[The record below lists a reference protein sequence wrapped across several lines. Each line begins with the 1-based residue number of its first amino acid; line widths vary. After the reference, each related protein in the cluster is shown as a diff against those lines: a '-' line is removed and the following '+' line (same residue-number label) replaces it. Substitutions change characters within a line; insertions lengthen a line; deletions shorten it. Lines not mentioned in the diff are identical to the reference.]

1 MMLMMLM
8 MMMIIK
14 RIQDERNIPRTLK
27 RSALISEME
36 DVKELTK
43 RDVSVKL
50 VGTVFGQFGLDQPSR
65 LLWDLTRCQ

>member
-27 RSALISEME
+27 RSALMSEME

-50 VGTVFGQFGLDQPSR
+50 VGTVFWSIRVGP
-65 LLWDLTRCQ
+65 TK